1 MNGYIVYWS
10 QEQMKK
16 LDRVFAAFLAAAL
29 SVSLLCGC
37 NGGKDSSSDTQQAVT
52 QSAQADSSNINI
64 PGFEALDFKADTEK
78 QSVPFHNPKNN
89 ACYFRLTLTLDGE
102 TLWQSDDIAPDEKVG
117 EIKLSHALDKGD
129 YAAKLKYDCFTLQDK
144 TPLNGAE
151 IDLAINVK

>member
-1 MNGYIVYWS
+1 MKQEGR
-10 QEQMKK
+10 EQMKK
-16 LDRVFAAFLAAAL
+16 LNRVFAAFLAAAL
-29 SVSLLCGC
+29 SASLLCGC
-37 NGGKDSSSDTQQAVT
+37 NDGKDSSSDTQQAVT

-64 PGFEALDFKADTEK
+64 PGFEALDFKAGEET
-78 QSVPFHNPKNN
+78 QFVPFHNPKDN

-102 TLWQSDDIAPDEKVG
+102 TLWQSGDIAPDEKVG

-151 IDLAINVK
+151 IDLAINVN

>member
-1 MNGYIVYWS
+1 
-10 QEQMKK
+10 MKRK
-16 LDRVFAAFLAAAL
+16 LNTLFTAFLALAL
-29 SVSLLCGC
+29 SAVMLTGC
-37 NGGKDSSSDTQQAVT
+37 TFDEESTSHTQSAV

-64 PGFEALDFKADTEK
+64 PGFETLDFKAGDEK
-78 QSVPFHNPKNN
+78 QSVPFHNPKDN

-102 TLWQSDDIAPDEKVG
+102 TLWQSEYIAPDEKVG

-144 TPLNGAE
+144 SPLNGAE

>member
-1 MNGYIVYWS
+1 MNAKTTLS
-10 QEQMKK
+10 
-16 LDRVFAAFLAAAL
+16 AAL
-29 SVSLLCGC
+29 ALALMLTGC
-37 NGGKDSSSDTQQAVT
+37 SGENDSSSSVPEPTQAVT
-52 QSAQADSSNINI
+52 QSAAADSSNIQI

-78 QSVPFHNPKNN
+78 QSVPFHNPKDN

-102 TLWQSDDIAPDEKVG
+102 TLWQSGDIAPDEKVG
-117 EIKLSHALDKGD
+117 EIRLSHALDKGD

>member
-1 MNGYIVYWS
+1 
-10 QEQMKK
+10 MKK
-16 LDRVFAAFLAAAL
+16 LNRVFAAFLAAAL

-37 NGGKDSSSDTQQAVT
+37 NGGKDSKSDTQQAVT
-52 QSAQADSSNINI
+52 QSAQADSSNIQI
-64 PGFEALDFKADTEK
+64 PGFEALDFKAGKEK
-78 QSVPFHNPKNN
+78 QSVPFHNPKDN

-102 TLWQSDDIAPDEKVG
+102 TLWQSGDIAPDEKVG

-151 IDLAINVK
+151 IDLAINVN

>member
-1 MNGYIVYWS
+1 MVQSDGKGRNHMNRKSNI
-10 QEQMKK
+10 
-16 LDRVFAAFLAAAL
+16 LAAFLTVVLGA
-29 SVSLLCGC
+29 SLLCGC

-64 PGFEALDFKADTEK
+64 PGFEALDFKAGKEK
-78 QSVPFHNPKNN
+78 QSVPFHNPKDN

-102 TLWQSDDIAPDEKVG
+102 TLWQSGDIAPDEKVG
-117 EIKLSHALDKGD
+117 EIKLSHALEKGD

-151 IDLAINVK
+151 IDLAINVN

>member
-1 MNGYIVYWS
+1 
-10 QEQMKK
+10 MKK
-16 LDRVFAAFLAAAL
+16 LNSVFAAFLAAAL

-37 NGGKDSSSDTQQAVT
+37 NGGKDNSSDTQQAVT

-64 PGFEALDFKADTEK
+64 PGFEALDFKAGKEK
-78 QSVPFHNPKNN
+78 QFVPFHNPKDN

-102 TLWQSDDIAPDEKVG
+102 TLWQSGDIAPDEKVG

>member
-1 MNGYIVYWS
+1 
-10 QEQMKK
+10 MKK
-16 LDRVFAAFLAAAL
+16 LNKAFAAFLAAAL

-52 QSAQADSSNINI
+52 QSAQADSSKINI
-64 PGFEALDFKADTEK
+64 PGFEALAFKAGEEE

-102 TLWQSDDIAPDEKVG
+102 TLWQSGDIAPDEKVG
-117 EIKLSHALDKGD
+117 EITLSHALDKGD
-129 YAAKLKYDCFTLQDK
+129 YSAKLKYDCFTLQDRS
-144 TPLNGAE
+144 PLNGAE

>member
-1 MNGYIVYWS
+1 
-10 QEQMKK
+10 MKK
-16 LDRVFAAFLAAAL
+16 LNSVFAAFLAAAL

-64 PGFEALDFKADTEK
+64 PGFEALDFKAGKET
-78 QSVPFHNPKNN
+78 QSVPFHNPKDN

-102 TLWQSDDIAPDEKVG
+102 TLWQSGDIAPDEKVG

>member
-1 MNGYIVYWS
+1 MTRKPNI
-10 QEQMKK
+10 
-16 LDRVFAAFLAAAL
+16 LAAFLAAAL

-37 NGGKDSSSDTQQAVT
+37 GGGKDSTPDTTPVT
-52 QSAQADSSNINI
+52 QSADSGNIHI

-102 TLWQSDDIAPDEKVG
+102 TLWQSGDIAPDEKVG

-151 IDLAINVK
+151 IDLAINVN